1 MMALI
6 VFSFMLFRASAPAGR
21 ARVFGCGRFCGGSA
35 GSGETLCAFAGALVC
50 APAAVASENVS
61 PAKRAARLNSLPVF
75 FQNLFIVVAFH
86 LKSPVSASA
95 F

>member
-6 VFSFMLFRASAPAGR
+6 VFSFMLCRAIAPAGR

-35 GSGETLCAFAGALVC
+35 GSGETLCAFAGGLVC
-50 APAAVASENVS
+50 APAVVPSETVS
-61 PAKRAARLNSLPVF
+61 PAKIAARPNSLPVF
-75 FQNLFIVVAFH
+75 FQNLFIVVAFR
-86 LKSPVSASA
+86 LKSLLSASA